1 MHYPANYSWEQHV
14 NILLISIYNDILPY
28 TGVPIALVALLMDRT
43 MIINHVCLCL
53 LQ

>member
-14 NILLISIYNDILPY
+14 NILISIYNILPY